1 MVTKLFSNSLYAE
14 EGLFSQGILGGDFVF
29 LAQDARRPDGSL
41 THPNDVESQTFRTL
55 ENLNAALETIGQ
67 KLANLVSLKVFL
79 VDYKDLSVVAG
90 CLERSFSDPRRIFPA
105 TTYLGVMGLD
115 GGCRLRM
122 DGVASASPD
131 REQIHAPDVPDASG
145 SRCHGVRIGDFLF
158 LSGVD
163 AVDPHRKVSPPPG
176 IDTQT
181 LEVLNRIERILRSQ
195 RLSLSDICR
204 SFMFLPSTAHR
215 PGYGE
220 ARKKRYR
227 GIFSEDEFP
236 PNSGL
241 YVKEL
246 GTDIFLRS
254 VAIAYRGSGKLT
266 IHSPKV
272 REAPGMF
279 SQAARAGNWL
289 FVAGQDAIGFNREI
303 EAEGDLAGQTNV
315 ALRHIKDVVEEAGG
329 SLSDVV
335 KTTVY
340 LVAGQ
345 DRSRFVEAYKNFFRV
360 HGGASRMP
368 TGLTLEVRELAPSCL
383 VEVDAVALLQF
394 DRR

>member
-1 MVTKLFSNSLYAE
+1 
-14 EGLFSQGILGGDFVF
+14 
-29 LAQDARRPDGSL
+29 
-41 THPNDVESQTFRTL
+41 
-55 ENLNAALETIGQ
+55 
-67 KLANLVSLKVFL
+67 
-79 VDYKDLSVVAG
+79 
-90 CLERSFSDPRRIFPA
+90 
-105 TTYLGVMGLD
+105 
-115 GGCRLRM
+115 
-122 DGVASASPD
+122 
-131 REQIHAPDVPDASG
+131 
-145 SRCHGVRIGDFLF
+145 
-158 LSGVD
+158 
-163 AVDPHRKVSPPPG
+163 
-176 IDTQT
+176 
-181 LEVLNRIERILRSQ
+181 
-195 RLSLSDICR
+195 
-204 SFMFLPSTAHR
+204 
-215 PGYGE
+215 
-220 ARKKRYR
+220 
-227 GIFSEDEFP
+227 
-236 PNSGL
+236 
-241 YVKEL
+241 
-246 GTDIFLRS
+246 
-254 VAIAYRGSGKLT
+254 
-266 IHSPKV
+266 
-272 REAPGMF
+272 MF

>member
-195 RLSLSDICR
+195 RLSLRRRIVR
-204 SFMFLPSTAHR
+204 GMA
-215 PGYGE
+215 
-220 ARKKRYR
+220 KRA
-227 GIFSEDEFP
+227 
-236 PNSGL
+236 
-241 YVKEL
+241 K
-246 GTDIFLRS
+246 
-254 VAIAYRGSGKLT
+254 
-266 IHSPKV
+266 
-272 REAPGMF
+272 
-279 SQAARAGNWL
+279 
-289 FVAGQDAIGFNREI
+289 
-303 EAEGDLAGQTNV
+303 NV
-315 ALRHIKDVVEEAGG
+315 TGG
-329 SLSDVV
+329 SSV
-335 KTTVY
+335 KMSFPLT
-340 LVAGQ
+340 Q
-345 DRSRFVEAYKNFFRV
+345 DFMLKNSEPIFFCARSRLLTEAVENSQSIAQK
-360 HGGASRMP
+360 
-368 TGLTLEVRELAPSCL
+368 
-383 VEVDAVALLQF
+383 
-394 DRR
+394 